1 MKPYNLGLIVGRF
14 QVFHLGHVDMIEK
27 ALAICERVILF
38 IGSAQE
44 CRTAKNPFDFVER
57 AAMIASAFDEAVKN
71 DKLVIYPL
79 ADAGIGNNAQWGDY
93 ILSKVPE
100 EYGKPDITISGRES
114 RRSTWFDNQDIAEL
128 FVNKTIDISA
138 SKMREYLKSDE
149 KFLWEA
155 YSPPEISHMYNK
167 LRTIILETQDITNT
181 ESI

>member
-1 MKPYNLGLIVGRF
+1 MKPYKLGLIVGRF

-44 CRTAKNPFDFVER
+44 CRTAKNPFDYVER
-57 AAMIASAFDEAVKN
+57 TAMISLTFNEEFKN
-71 DKLVIYPL
+71 ERLVIYPL

-93 ILSKVPE
+93 IFAQIPE
-100 EYGKPDITISGRES
+100 KYGKPDIAISGRES
-114 RRSTWFDNQDIAEL
+114 RRSTWFDNQNIAEL
-128 FVNKTIDISA
+128 FVNKAIDISA
-138 SKMREYLKSDE
+138 SRMREYLKNDD

-155 YSPPEISHMYNK
+155 YSPTEISHMYKK